1 METNQA
7 PPETMTPRE
16 RLHELS
22 SLLARGFL
30 RMRAGHVHSAGTCI
44 LAPQNSLDFPCEQS
58 VHRVEPQRQETERKT
73 R

>member
-16 RLHELS
+16 RLCELS
-22 SLLARGFL
+22 MLLSRGFL
-30 RMRAGHVHSAGTCI
+30 RMRAGHVHNDGTCI